1 MVDGDHPHNS
11 ITIKSFD
18 ELLGK
23 FGEENPLHPLLK
35 KAEFFF
41 QEYIFTLAEDIEIA
55 KSREKNEKNEKNLEK
70 KTRLHQQWLLVLHL
84 LLEEGVSNYYKLRL
98 VQSICGQCIELDRKT
113 KETGLWKFLDGFN
126 KNFIEPFNAWT
137 SRCYRYLKDHN
148 RFFWSICW
156 AIKWMVDHFKPFW
169 IHANWGRLLLL
180 REKREFIDIGDLV
193 AAQTEVMNKSN
204 EVLNNLYSVL
214 NHLGYLFYFIR
225 LLFYTMPALF
235 KAYYIYGSAG
245 VHRVIKREQESVA
258 NDIVWA
264 TVGIVTMLPL
274 SIFVSTVVVVGLYIF
289 DVINT
294 MVHTAIREKRIEAQR
309 TIQLRQANGIFGTYK
324 FKALVHQFSKMK
336 SAQDAIFVAPD
347 ELKESTRLRKSID
360 FVTLFVI
367 DTKEFDDFAS
377 QLHQLYC
384 FDEKQSEGDKLK
396 YAHKKFGAV
405 RFNHWC
411 TKFKNYVNYVNNV
424 KETPDKSSAKII
436 VDLEFVKIY
445 LKEMMINADE
455 VESLAGYIAQYD
467 QLSTEKRVN
476 RVNGEFATLETS
488 VLLSGMLITG
498 VGTIAYLL
506 ISGLGLS
513 AGGSIATAIATSTA
527 IATAAFLMSP
537 LGLVSLA
544 LIAVG
549 SSIVIGMCIARIVRL
564 VANRK
569 DAEKRRQSIQIEK
582 PESLTPVSIVC
593 TESPRVQR
601 VLNSRSHK
609 KKPVMA

>member
-1 MVDGDHPHNS
+1 
-11 ITIKSFD
+11 
-18 ELLGK
+18 
-23 FGEENPLHPLLK
+23 
-35 KAEFFF
+35 
-41 QEYIFTLAEDIEIA
+41 
-55 KSREKNEKNEKNLEK
+55 
-70 KTRLHQQWLLVLHL
+70 
-84 LLEEGVSNYYKLRL
+84 
-98 VQSICGQCIELDRKT
+98 
-113 KETGLWKFLDGFN
+113 
-126 KNFIEPFNAWT
+126 
-137 SRCYRYLKDHN
+137 
-148 RFFWSICW
+148 
-156 AIKWMVDHFKPFW
+156 
-169 IHANWGRLLLL
+169 
-180 REKREFIDIGDLV
+180 
-193 AAQTEVMNKSN
+193 
-204 EVLNNLYSVL
+204 
-214 NHLGYLFYFIR
+214 
-225 LLFYTMPALF
+225 
-235 KAYYIYGSAG
+235 
-245 VHRVIKREQESVA
+245 
-258 NDIVWA
+258 
-264 TVGIVTMLPL
+264 
-274 SIFVSTVVVVGLYIF
+274 
-289 DVINT
+289 
-294 MVHTAIREKRIEAQR
+294 
-309 TIQLRQANGIFGTYK
+309 
-324 FKALVHQFSKMK
+324 
-336 SAQDAIFVAPD
+336 
-347 ELKESTRLRKSID
+347 
-360 FVTLFVI
+360 
-367 DTKEFDDFAS
+367 
-377 QLHQLYC
+377 
-384 FDEKQSEGDKLK
+384 
-396 YAHKKFGAV
+396 
-405 RFNHWC
+405 
-411 TKFKNYVNYVNNV
+411 VNNV